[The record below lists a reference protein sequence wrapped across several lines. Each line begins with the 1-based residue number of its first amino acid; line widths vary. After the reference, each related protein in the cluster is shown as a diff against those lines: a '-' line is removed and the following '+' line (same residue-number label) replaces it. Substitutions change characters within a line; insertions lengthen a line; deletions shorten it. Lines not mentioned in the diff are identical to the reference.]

1 MKKWGSPTVFLLFF
15 LVLLFGAFFYWT
27 EHTVMTSSP
36 LLETIFSGR
45 GHKKSLNGSMEP
57 SRASNYPAISK
68 PNNLS
73 STACPE
79 YFRWIHEDLRMW
91 KSTGISRAMVE
102 RAKDYA
108 HFRLVILKGKM
119 YVEMYKKSFHTRDVF
134 TIWGI
139 SQLLRLYPGKVP
151 DLELMFWCEDRPV
164 ILKKDYQGTNATSSP
179 SIFQYCGH
187 EDALGIVFPDWTFW
201 GWAETNVRPWK
212 ILSRDLQEANKRTR
226 WKDRVPY
233 AYWRGNPNVAASRR
247 QLMWCNVSDKY
258 DWNARLY
265 RQDWRAES
273 EQGYEHSKLE
283 DQCTHRYKIY
293 IEGRG
298 WSVSDKY
305 ILACD
310 SMTLFVKPEYY
321 DFFIRSMVPL
331 QHYWPVSARN
341 KCRDI
346 KFAVEWGNSHTD
358 KAQAIGKA
366 GSKFIQEDLK
376 MERVYDYMFHLLTK
390 YSELLKF
397 KPRIPEGAAEVC
409 SESMARPRRGLWKEF
424 MAETQVNFPSDTLP
438 CTMPPPYESRTLEAF
453 NERKENVIRQV
464 EKWEKEIREKI
475 IIKKQQVLHF

>member
-119 YVEMYKKSFHTRDVF
+119 YVEKYKKSFHTRDVF

-201 GWAETNVRPWK
+201 G
-212 ILSRDLQEANKRTR
+212 EANKRTR

-305 ILACD
+305 LLACD

-424 MAETQVNFPSDTLP
+424 MAETQNFPSDTLP

-453 NERKENVIRQV
+453 NERKENVIRQM
-464 EKWEKEIREKI
+464 EY
-475 IIKKQQVLHF
+475 LNDL